1 MSATAL
7 VLPFVW
13 ATAALPQP
21 PSTQPVE
28 PQLRHV
34 PPEMGFYRK
43 YTEGL
48 LRRYVRMSMEAGKVP
63 SLLGK
68 EMLRSRV
75 TSYRIEGFDDVV
87 IFLSDVDR
95 CLARLD
101 EEQRGL
107 VVRIALQEYT
117 IEETAQQTGIRPKT
131 VVRRYRLA
139 INRLTRLF
147 LEAKMLVPQTACQE
161 EGVSAFAAS
170 RLV

>member
-1 MSATAL
+1 
-7 VLPFVW
+7 
-13 ATAALPQP
+13 
-21 PSTQPVE
+21 
-28 PQLRHV
+28 
-34 PPEMGFYRK
+34 MGFYRK